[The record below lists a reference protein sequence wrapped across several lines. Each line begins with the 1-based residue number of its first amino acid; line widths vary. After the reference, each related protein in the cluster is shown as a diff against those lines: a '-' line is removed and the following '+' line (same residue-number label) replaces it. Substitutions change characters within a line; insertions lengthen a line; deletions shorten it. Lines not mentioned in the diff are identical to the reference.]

1 MSAFSFL
8 LLSVSTATFVGAA
21 SAAKTWSLLQPSGR
35 WLALTLILYTLG
47 NLIMLRLIREMGLGV
62 AISLSAVIQLVAIN
76 FVALVIFGEKV
87 SAVQGAG
94 LALAIVAVA
103 LITLFPPN

>member
-1 MSAFSFL
+1 MSAFSLL

-21 SAAKTWSLLQPSGR
+21 SAAKTWVLLQPNWR

-47 NLIMLRLIREMGLGV
+47 NLIMLRLIRDVGMAV
-62 AISLSAVIQLVAIN
+62 AISLSAIIQLIAIN
-76 FVALVIFGEKV
+76 MVALVVFGEKV
-87 SAVQGAG
+87 SAAQGAG

-103 LITLFPPN
+103 LITLFPSH